1 MNYFK
6 IFVLSG
12 LTLVFMVSCNPKTDS
27 GKKDVAAID
36 FDKESNQEKK
46 VKKIFFNLPSP
57 IEITQTIL
65 ATKSPF
71 NNELPNAST
80 NVANYSSSS
89 DLALNFGVYGADLC
103 YCRVYDQLQASIG
116 YLAAIR
122 KITVLLQI
130 PEEEGSE
137 TINRIE
143 ENIENRDSIFQIIAE
158 TYAGADGY
166 LKENDRD
173 LTATLIVVGGWVE
186 GMYIAVNLMNT
197 QSNQALLN
205 NVAEQKY
212 SIENL
217 MSVIDEYKENT
228 AIAELYPHF
237 QALNAVYS
245 QITITHNKS
254 VIVTDQDSKVTTIDN
269 DAQIAITPQQLQ
281 EITKIIVEIRSKI
294 VS

>member
-1 MNYFK
+1 MKYIKIAVLFGLYFNLFGCINK
-6 IFVLSG
+6 S
-12 LTLVFMVSCNPKTDS
+12 DS
-27 GKKDVAAID
+27 TKKEVVTID
-36 FDKESNQEKK
+36 FDKETDQEKT

-71 NNELPNAST
+71 NNELPNSAT
-80 NVANYSSSS
+80 NVTNYSSSS

-103 YCRVYDQLQASIG
+103 YCRVYDQLQSSIS

-158 TYAGADGY
+158 TYTGADGY

-173 LTATLIVVGGWVE
+173 LTAALIIVGGWVE
-186 GMYIAVNLMNT
+186 GMYIAVNLLNT
-197 QSNQALLN
+197 QTNQSLLN
-205 NVAEQKY
+205 NIAEQKY
-212 SIENL
+212 SYENL
-217 MSVIDEYKENT
+217 MSVIAEYRDNP
-228 AIAELYPHF
+228 AIAELTPYF
-237 QALNAVYS
+237 ESLQKVYA
-245 QITITHNKS
+245 QITITHDKS
-254 VIVTDQDSKVTTIDN
+254 VVVTDQETKVTTIEN
-269 DAQIAITPQQLQ
+269 ESQISITPQQLK
-281 EITKIIVEIRSKI
+281 EITNLIVEIRSKI

>member
-1 MNYFK
+1 MKYIKIAVLFGLYFNLFGCINK
-6 IFVLSG
+6 S
-12 LTLVFMVSCNPKTDS
+12 DS
-27 GKKDVAAID
+27 TKKEVVTID
-36 FDKESNQEKK
+36 FDKETDQEKT

-71 NNELPNAST
+71 NNELPNSAT
-80 NVANYSSSS
+80 NVTNYSSSS

-103 YCRVYDQLQASIG
+103 YCRVYDQLQSSIS

-173 LTATLIVVGGWVE
+173 LTAALIIVGGWIE
-186 GMYIAVNLMNT
+186 GMYIAVNLLNT
-197 QSNQALLN
+197 QANQSLLN
-205 NVAEQKY
+205 NIAEQKY
-212 SIENL
+212 SYENL
-217 MSVIDEYKENT
+217 MSVIAEYRDNP
-228 AIAELYPHF
+228 AIAELTPYF
-237 QALNAVYS
+237 ESLQKVYA
-245 QITITHNKS
+245 QITITHDKS
-254 VIVTDQDSKVTTIDN
+254 VVVTDQETKVTTIEN
-269 DAQIAITPQQLQ
+269 ESQISITPQQLK
-281 EITKIIVEIRSKI
+281 EITNLIVEIRSKI

>member
-1 MNYFK
+1 MKYIKIAVLFGLYFNLFGCINK
-6 IFVLSG
+6 S
-12 LTLVFMVSCNPKTDS
+12 DS
-27 GKKDVAAID
+27 TKKEVVTID
-36 FDKESNQEKK
+36 FDKETDQEKT

-71 NNELPNAST
+71 NNELPNSAT
-80 NVANYSSSS
+80 NVTNYSSSS

-103 YCRVYDQLQASIG
+103 YCRVYDQLQSSIS

-173 LTATLIVVGGWVE
+173 LTAALIIVGGWIE
-186 GMYIAVNLMNT
+186 GMYIAVNLLNT
-197 QSNQALLN
+197 QTNQSLLN
-205 NVAEQKY
+205 NIAEQKY
-212 SIENL
+212 SYENL
-217 MSVIDEYKENT
+217 MSVIAEYRDNP
-228 AIAELYPHF
+228 AIAELTPYF
-237 QALNAVYS
+237 ESLQKVYA
-245 QITITHNKS
+245 QITITHDKS
-254 VIVTDQDSKVTTIDN
+254 VVVTDQETKVTTIEN
-269 DAQIAITPQQLQ
+269 ESQISITPQQLK
-281 EITKIIVEIRSKI
+281 EITNLIVEIRSKI